1 MKFLNKVYNFFEG
14 FNASIN
20 GYNFCPE
27 KKKQKLQDSLRLF
40 LKTERES
47 YSVQSSAF
55 LEYFH
60 YLRGSNVLFTLA

>member
-14 FNASIN
+14 FNAGIN

-27 KKKQKLQDSLRLF
+27 KKKTEAARLSTSF

>member
-1 MKFLNKVYNFFEG
+1 MVIIFVQ
-14 FNASIN
+14 
-20 GYNFCPE
+20 